1 MKVLRR
7 FPRRFGP
14 VPCLVAAVA
23 VFVAACAPAPASPT
37 AAPAKPTEAPKPAA
51 SPAAASPA
59 PAASPG
65 ASPAASPSPAAKP
78 AAQAIS
84 LPKPELTSL
93 KLGHSTVETSQLSY
107 AFAKDLGLYQRY
119 GLESVELFYNETDAK
134 SVQALISGGVD
145 LTAQGVS
152 SAISSQTTDDPLV
165 CVAMTSTILTDT
177 LVGASSVKS
186 AADLRGKPVAISTF
200 GSTAHGSVLLALKAL
215 GLTAD
220 DVTIV
225 QIGGQAARIAA
236 LKAGSVAGAPVDVAM
251 EEEMKQQGFNIL
263 TRPDP
268 RFEYGRNGMLVRR
281 EWLQKYPNT
290 VLAMVAAVLEA
301 QQLLYT
307 QTDKAIDSFAKWAQ
321 FQDRAR
327 AEGEVREFLNYAR
340 RDMRWSKVAFELT
353 RDVISSANP
362 AVKDVDV
369 TKAYTFEFLDRLQA
383 MGFNDAVGVPK

>member
-1 MKVLRR
+1 M
-7 FPRRFGP
+7 
-14 VPCLVAAVA
+14 
-23 VFVAACAPAPASPT
+23 
-37 AAPAKPTEAPKPAA
+37 
-51 SPAAASPA
+51 
-59 PAASPG
+59 
-65 ASPAASPSPAAKP
+65 
-78 AAQAIS
+78 
-84 LPKPELTSL
+84 
-93 KLGHSTVETSQLSY
+93 
-107 AFAKDLGLYQRY
+107 
-119 GLESVELFYNETDAK
+119 
-134 SVQALISGGVD
+134 
-145 LTAQGVS
+145 S

-369 TKAYTFEFLDRLQA
+369 TKAYTFEFLDKLQA